1 MSGEAYGPVQAG
13 ALKDRAFDGNE
24 TPSSLPRAQFLQL
37 LPISRGVSQDA
48 RGEVDPLVGLPRDSM
63 TRGSSQMMD
72 RGFLTDEALCEEA
85 SRYVDLCHIPMGGR
99 DLSSPS
105 SSSFGR
111 VTLNE
116 GTIGVSVSEVNEE
129 EQTPLSIILA
139 DGSNGVL
146 ASEGEKPVAGEGPG
160 GEFEGMFQDLDG
172 CRWDDSYL
180 ARFSNFLGFSTD
192 RFEGE
197 ILNLL
202 LRTKRREQNLKK
214 GTSGTTKFDREL
226 KKLEWSINYTRARKE
241 NSVVR
246 EGGVRSST
254 VR

>member
-1 MSGEAYGPVQAG
+1 
-13 ALKDRAFDGNE
+13 
-24 TPSSLPRAQFLQL
+24 
-37 LPISRGVSQDA
+37 
-48 RGEVDPLVGLPRDSM
+48 M
-63 TRGSSQMMD
+63 TRVSSQMMD

-85 SRYVDLCHIPMGGR
+85 SRYVDLCHIPLGGR

-105 SSSFGR
+105 SSSFSR

-116 GTIGVSVSEVNEE
+116 GTIGVSVSKVNEE
-129 EQTPLSIILA
+129 EQTLLSIILA

-146 ASEGEKPVAGEGPG
+146 APEGEKPVAGEGPR

-180 ARFSNFLGFSTD
+180 ARFSKFLGFSTD
-192 RFEGE
+192 GFEGE

-202 LRTKRREQNLKK
+202 LRTKRRREQNLKK

-226 KKLEWSINYTRARKE
+226 KKLEWTINYTGARKE
-241 NSVVR
+241 NSMVR
-246 EGGVRSST
+246 EGGVRVST